1 MVFATL
7 SHVFDNFLGYI
18 YVTFC
23 VRCCVTVWVRYGV
36 NFLFNG
42 TLPLRSLLCHIIP
55 SLQVTF
61 HLPAYW
67 PHTILHWQIQCRHRA
82 KSVFQHRDMKGD
94 SCFSNHTKTLQRIM
108 HSLKLVS
115 VVPLFFHSSFLPCH
129 VIGASSHMYGLEP
142 IFVISSK
149 SPNAFASVI
158 CIWSLIEW
166 YDPSLIPRPSTAKR
180 LYISVTVTR

>member
-7 SHVFDNFLGYI
+7 SHVFDNFLGYV

-67 PHTILHWQIQCRHRA
+67 PHTILHWQIQCRHCS
-82 KSVFQHRDMKGD
+82 KSVFQHRDMMGD
-94 SCFSNHTKTLQRIM
+94 TCFSNHTKTLQRIM
-108 HSLKLVS
+108 RWLKLVS
-115 VVPLFFHSSFLPCH
+115 VVPLFLHSSFLSCRLHNFEKAHRSEFSHVQIGVYFCH
-129 VIGASSHMYGLEP
+129 LV
-142 IFVISSK
+142 
-149 SPNAFASVI
+149 
-158 CIWSLIEW
+158 
-166 YDPSLIPRPSTAKR
+166 
-180 LYISVTVTR
+180 